1 MPHDGRA
8 RTGFPVPEAS
18 EAGAAVTGS
27 PPTAPQ
33 AATSDRALV
42 FAGAALTGLYTTG
55 AGGDELQLLESAGGV
70 SPEYRLPQRLSLSG
84 GSAAAQAFRAD
95 RPLWL
100 NAAALASYPEGAP
113 TPPRARTASLG
124 ALPLASDGTRLG
136 CLVVVGASADGFDAG
151 QQRFLE
157 RYADAVACVLP
168 TEESRPPGASPLSH
182 ALRGMRVGS
191 FVLVPDTGLIEADE
205 ALLELVGIT
214 PDDFDGKTD
223 TLLAHALP
231 EDMSA
236 LMSVL
241 EPSLH
246 ALGRREL
253 EFRVRRPTGEVR
265 WLSLSCRVLAGTAD
279 EPGQLLGVVTATQV
293 KSRSADDVSRIQWLT
308 AALDDAVTVG
318 DVGRVA
324 LTALREPLG
333 ADRVALADVRDDR
346 LMVTLLDPPEPD
358 AWPELWRAQWRSE
371 WPDAPVSALPT
382 LQLALRDGRMDL
394 WPAGTALEPGL
405 AGIGPG
411 GLAVLPLPAK
421 GSVAGVCVVGWDR
434 PHEFIPE
441 ERSLLTA
448 TAALVGQALKR
459 AHAHDAEQEL
469 ATMLQRSLLPR
480 RLPELPGGIA
490 VARYLPARRGLQVGG
505 DWYDVIA
512 LSEDRVA
519 LVIGDVQGHSAGAAT
534 IMGQMRT
541 AVRAYAVEGHPPD
554 VVVSHA
560 NRLLVGME
568 TDLFATCCY
577 VELDMEEGTTL
588 LVRAGH
594 LSPLLRHPDGGT
606 EEVQVEGGPPLG
618 ILADAEFPLTAVAL
632 TPGTVLALVTDGLV
646 EAADLPLDAGM
657 ERTRAALAAADPVDP
672 ARMADALLGDIGRR
686 EDDVALLLL
695 RYDGMKTKPI
705 RAGWVVWR
713 LPDAVMHARRFTART
728 LRRWNVQA
736 AADAV
741 LLVVS
746 ELVTNA
752 LVHTQGSVRLD
763 LVLRGNRVRI
773 SVSDSSPRAPAKPVI
788 VDWESTGGRGLL
800 LVEAVSDA
808 SGTVPVAGGKQVWS
822 EITVP
827 ASDPVTANAR
837 L

>member
-8 RTGFPVPEAS
+8 RTGVPGPGGYEPGT
-18 EAGAAVTGS
+18 AGARPA
-27 PPTAPQ
+27 PPAPHT
-33 AATSDRALV
+33 ATSERVLA
-42 FAGAALTGLYTTG
+42 FAGAALAAVYVPADG
-55 AGGDELQLLESAGGV
+55 ADDLRLLETAGCDTPG
-70 SPEYRLPQRLSLSG
+70 YRLPARLALSG
-84 GSAAAQAFRAD
+84 GSAAATALRTE
-95 RPLWL
+95 RTLWL
-100 NAAALASYPEGAP
+100 TAAALASYPDGAP
-113 TPPRARTASLG
+113 APPHARSASLG
-124 ALPLASDGTRLG
+124 ALPLTGDGTRLG
-136 CLVVVGASADGFDAG
+136 CLVVVGTSADGFDAG
-151 QQRFLE
+151 QRRFLE
-157 RYADAVACVLP
+157 RYADAVAGLLP
-168 TEESRPPGASPLSH
+168 AGPAPGAPVSALARAVR
-182 ALRGMRVGS
+182 ALRAGS
-191 FVLVPDTGLIEADE
+191 FVLEPDTGLIDADE
-205 ALLELVGIT
+205 TLLDLVGIT
-214 PDDFDGKTD
+214 PDAFDGKAD

-231 EDMSA
+231 EDIPS

-241 EPSLH
+241 EPASP
-246 ALGRREL
+246 APGRREL
-253 EFRVRRPTGEVR
+253 EFRVRRPTGELR
-265 WLSLSCRVLAGTAD
+265 WLSLSCRTRQGT
-279 EPGQLLGVVTATQV
+279 ECGPERLLGVVTASSV
-293 KSRSADDVSRIQWLT
+293 RRRAADDVSRIQWLT

-318 DVGRVA
+318 EVGRVA
-324 LTALREPLG
+324 VTALREPLG
-333 ADRVALADVRDDR
+333 ADRVVLADVRDDR
-346 LMVTLLDPPEPD
+346 LVVTLLDPPDPESWPRPWRPPWPAEPSD
-358 AWPELWRAQWRSE
+358 TAIRT
-371 WPDAPVSALPT
+371 LPT
-382 LQLALRDGRMDL
+382 LQLALDDGRMDL
-394 WPAGTALEPGL
+394 WPAGAPLEPAL
-405 AGIGPG
+405 AGIAAG
-411 GLAVLPLPAK
+411 GLAVLPLPAR
-421 GSVAGVCVVGWDR
+421 GRVAGVCLVGWDR

-480 RLPELPGGIA
+480 RLPELPGGTA

-519 LVIGDVQGHSAGAAT
+519 LVIGDVQGHSAAAAT

-577 VELDMEEGTTL
+577 VELDMEEGNTL
-588 LVRAGH
+588 FVRAGH
-594 LSPLLRHPDGGT
+594 LAPLLRHPDGST

-632 TPGTVLALVTDGLV
+632 PAGTVLALVTDGLV
-646 EAADLPLDAGM
+646 EAADLPLDVGM
-657 ERTRAALAAADPVDP
+657 DRTRAALAAADPADP
-672 ARMADALLGDIGRR
+672 ARMADALLGDGRPR
-686 EDDVALLLL
+686 EDDVAVLLM
-695 RYDGMKTKPI
+695 RYDGMRTRPI
-705 RAGWVVWR
+705 RAGWEVWR

-728 LRRWNVQA
+728 LRGWKVQE

-752 LVHTQGSVRLD
+752 LVHTRGSVRLD
-763 LVLRGNRVRI
+763 LMLRGDRVRVC
-773 SVSDSSPRAPAKPVI
+773 VSDSSPRAPAKPVI

-808 SGTVPVAGGKQVWS
+808 SGSVPVAGGKQVWS

-827 ASDPVTANAR
+827 SAGAAPADPGP
-837 L
+837 